1 MAENKTIKKIL
12 CIIDAQNDFIDGS
25 LGGEEQIAAV
35 PRICETITHGSWN
48 MIITTQDTHDKDY
61 LSTKE
66 GQSLPVKHCI
76 LAEKGWFVNDE
87 VTNSIIN
94 YLEKN
99 NSTIFRK
106 ISKPTFGCPE
116 LVNIITSLG
125 DDYEF
130 EITIVGFCTDIC
142 VISNALLLK
151 AFLYNRADIKVIA
164 NACAGTK
171 VYKHNEALSVMRS
184 CQIEVV

>member
-1 MAENKTIKKIL
+1 MTENKTVKKIL
-12 CIIDAQNDFIDGS
+12 CIIDAQNDFINGS

-35 PRICETITHGSWN
+35 PRICDTITHGSWD

-61 LSTKE
+61 
-66 GQSLPVKHCI
+66 
-76 LAEKGWFVNDE
+76 E
-87 VTNSIIN
+87 VTNSIIH

-125 DDYEF
+125 DDCEF

-142 VISNALLLK
+142 IISNALLLK

-184 CQIEVV
+184 CQIEVI